1 MEIMWKIKELCTRL
15 VGKPP
20 HYSQQPERHDDQS
33 ESSQSSDEMLAAEQ
47 TRHSCVVITL
57 NDILLA

>member
-1 MEIMWKIKELCTRL
+1 MEIMWKIRELFTR
-15 VGKPP
+15 P
-20 HYSQQPERHDDQS
+20 HYSEQPERHDDQS
-33 ESSQSSDEMLAAEQ
+33 ESSQSSDERLAAEQ